1 MLARVQL
8 KHKIFI
14 GFLFVACFTLIVGAT
29 NYIYLGKVV
38 GKFDHVVT
46 INMGNIERLAEM
58 RDAARTIRARVYQLL
73 GVAKGNDQQIKTAIE
88 RILAEEERFE
98 KNDKAYGEIEFVP
111 GEEAF
116 YSKVDTNWKQM
127 KAKTDELV
135 ALYKTEGASDKVLH
149 LFNNGFE
156 QSSDDL
162 FNSLSELIE
171 FQNKESVKWVGLSS
185 DIAQFSTIVSI
196 TLMVSGFLAS
206 LLLGTFLSRMI
217 TTQLTSAIN
226 ELNKSAPELIQSATE
241 LGSMSQELSS
251 CATEQAA
258 AVQETASSLEEISA
272 MIRRNTDHTGNA
284 LASSSQSLTSVK
296 KGQQAVSNMIV
307 AMNEINENNESFN
320 EFMKKNNDE
329 LREMVNV
336 ITNISEKTKV
346 INDIVF
352 QTKLLSFNASV
363 EAARAG
369 EQGKG
374 FAVVAEEVG
383 NLAQMSGNA
392 ANEIKGLLEDSIVKV
407 NEIVNSTK
415 TQVERLVTDG
425 KQKIETGVDRAKDCD
440 VALSEITDNVS
451 KVEALVSEVSLA
463 SNEQSQGIGEVNKA
477 MGQIDEVTN
486 QNSVASQKVADNASQ
501 VMNLSHSV
509 KETSD
514 KLTELLFGSKEHA
527 VAVSVKKAAVS
538 GAHVAKTPAP
548 EKRVETKL
556 KPELKLAPTPVPAPA
571 KQVQIP
577 AKKEKQKAVFAT
589 VEKKKDIVQEITPAR
604 KRNSPEANL
613 PSYDDK
619 RFEDV

>member
-1 MLARVQL
+1 MLSRVQL

-14 GFLFVACFTLIVGAT
+14 GFLVVACFTFIVGAT

-38 GKFDHVVT
+38 EKFDHVVK
-46 INMGNIERLAEM
+46 INMGNVERLAEM
-58 RDAARTIRARVYQLL
+58 RDAARTIRSRIYLL
-73 GVAKGNDQQIKTAIE
+73 VGVAKGNEEKIKSSYE

-98 KNDKAYGEIEFVP
+98 KEEKAYSEIEFAP
-111 GEEAF
+111 GESL
-116 YSKVDTNWKQM
+116 YYQKVDARWKVM

-135 ALYKTEGASDKVLH
+135 ALYKTEGASEKVLH
-149 LFNNGFE
+149 LFNNGYE
-156 QSSDDL
+156 QASDDL
-162 FNSLSELIE
+162 FESLTELIE
-171 FQNKESVKWVGLSS
+171 FQNKESVKWVGLSNEIS
-185 DIAQFSTIVSI
+185 QFSNVVSV
-196 TLMVSGFLAS
+196 TLMIAGFLVS
-206 LLLGTFLSRMI
+206 VLLGTILARMI
-217 TTQLTSAIN
+217 TTQLTLVIH
-226 ELNKSAPELIQSATE
+226 ELNKSAPELIQSATD

-272 MIRRNTDHTGNA
+272 MIRRNSDHTGNA
-284 LASSSQSLTSVK
+284 LESSSHSLTSVK
-296 KGQQAVSNMIV
+296 KGQQAVSNMIA
-307 AMNEINENNESFN
+307 AMNEINQNNESFN

-329 LREMVNV
+329 LKEMVTV

-407 NEIVNSTK
+407 NEIVTSTK
-415 TQVERLVTDG
+415 AQVEQLVSDG
-425 KQKIETGVDRAKDCD
+425 KLKIETGVGRAKDCD
-440 VALSEITDNVS
+440 VALSEITENVS

-486 QNSVASQKVADNASQ
+486 QNSVAAQKVADNASQ
-501 VMNLSHSV
+501 VMSLSHSV
-509 KETSD
+509 KDTSD
-514 KLTELLFGSKEHA
+514 RLTELLFGSKTHA
-527 VAVSVKKAAVS
+527 VATIVKAA
-538 GAHVAKTPAP
+538 AP
-548 EKRVETKL
+548 EKKREPL
-556 KPELKLAPTPVPAPA
+556 KVVPEKRPEVAKVKTDLKIAPVRPKADNVSPV
-571 KQVQIP
+571 
-577 AKKEKQKAVFAT
+577 KKEKQKAVFAI
-589 VEKKKDIVQEITPAR
+589 VEKPEEKEVAITPTR
-604 KRNSPEANL
+604 KKNSSEANL